1 MHHACLQCLNA
12 GGVQGLRTTITCC
25 CVSLAMNSGSNT
37 LAVYTSCTMCTLSAQ
52 MLEMYKEF
60 CTKYPVISIEDPFE
74 QDDWEPAKSLTAEN
88 ICQVRAGLT
97 GLTSPVEMWT
107 LAAQD

>member
-1 MHHACLQCLNA
+1 
-12 GGVQGLRTTITCC
+12 
-25 CVSLAMNSGSNT
+25 
-37 LAVYTSCTMCTLSAQ
+37 

-88 ICQVRAGLT
+88 ICQVWLRKN
-97 GLTSPVEMWT
+97 
-107 LAAQD
+107 

>member
-1 MHHACLQCLNA
+1 MILCLLLSA
-12 GGVQGLRTTITCC
+12 
-25 CVSLAMNSGSNT
+25 
-37 LAVYTSCTMCTLSAQ
+37 SAQ

-88 ICQVRAGLT
+88 ICQVWLRKN
-97 GLTSPVEMWT
+97 
-107 LAAQD
+107 

>member
-1 MHHACLQCLNA
+1 MFLSVAHANNTRLPY
-12 GGVQGLRTTITCC
+12 GVQFMPD
-25 CVSLAMNSGSNT
+25 AHNSYSP
-37 LAVYTSCTMCTLSAQ
+37 VIPCYRSAQ

-88 ICQVRAGLT
+88 ICQVRG
-97 GLTSPVEMWT
+97 E
-107 LAAQD
+107 